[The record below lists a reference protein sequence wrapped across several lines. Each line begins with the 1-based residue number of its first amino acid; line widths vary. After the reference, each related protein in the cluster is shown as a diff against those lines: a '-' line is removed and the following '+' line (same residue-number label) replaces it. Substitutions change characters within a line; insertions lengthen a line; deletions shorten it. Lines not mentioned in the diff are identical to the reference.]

1 MKRNAALLM
10 VLACAFAQTSRDA
23 YRQAY
28 REWRQS
34 DPNLEAEAGSA
45 GAALAPR
52 AEKVAGAAAKYGA
65 ARAEFLQ
72 QSASAEEQ
80 RLAWLEMPPDAPSA
94 MIDQNASSMVT
105 TETRAVK
112 RTADSL
118 AADPDPGIKQLRTM
132 LERENAS
139 LVALGAAI
147 ELRRRAADD
156 VKSANASV
164 ADSQMK
170 AVDHYHSI
178 EQDLRQAGGSAGAES
193 VAWAEYYVSLAS
205 GARGVSAAPPTAA
218 PAAAPTPAAPSPAP
232 SVVPVAPLPLVRYT
246 GAWTYPATGGLFH
259 GSEPE
264 FADLVVHEN
273 NGKADG
279 TLFARFK
286 LPAGSSGDP
295 VLRFDF
301 SGEFRNTRDQV
312 FTLQTSDGAHGT
324 IELIPG
330 PAFNLLEVNFQ
341 TDPRPGKV
349 HQGNFVLV
357 KK

>member
-1 MKRNAALLM
+1 MKRNAVLLI

-34 DPNLEAEAGSA
+34 DPNLEAEAGAA

-52 AEKVAGAAAKYGA
+52 AEQVAGAAAKYGA

-72 QSASAEEQ
+72 QAASAEEQ
-80 RLAWLEMPPDAPSA
+80 RLAWLETPPDAPSA
-94 MIDQNASSMVT
+94 MIDQNALSMVT
-105 TETRAVK
+105 SESRAVK

-139 LVALGAAI
+139 AVALGAAI
-147 ELRRRAADD
+147 EQRRRAADD

-164 ADSQMK
+164 AGSQMK
-170 AVDHYHSI
+170 AVDRYHAI
-178 EQDLRQAGGSAGAES
+178 EQDMRQAGGSSGAES

-205 GARGVSAAPPTAA
+205 GARGASAAPP
-218 PAAAPTPAAPSPAP
+218 AAAPVTAPTAVAPAP
-232 SVVPVAPLPLVRYT
+232 PSVAPVAPLPLVRYT

-286 LPAGSSGDP
+286 LPPGSSGDP

-301 SGEFRNTRDQV
+301 SGEFHNTRNQV
-312 FTLQTSDGAHGT
+312 FVLETSDGAHGT
-324 IELIPG
+324 IQLIPG